1 MFKFKY
7 WSVLLFFVLSA
18 CASHSPVPTVSDGT
32 KQGVEKDHSRIVQ
45 VMVIGSEH
53 FANPGL
59 DVINIEPIDVLTAQR
74 QKELQAIA
82 ESLRKFEPT
91 VVAVERV
98 TQAPNYVDT
107 GFESF
112 KEADLLQKR
121 NETIQIG
128 YRLANLM
135 GLKSVHG
142 IDEQPSADEP
152 DYFPMQKLM
161 EHIEQQGRMEE
172 FQSMIASVTERLNG
186 FTAEHSQRNL
196 AKYLALANTQGS
208 PLIADDMYF
217 DLMKFDSGESQP
229 GAELFAYYMM
239 RNTKIISKLMD
250 VTEPGDRVVV
260 IYGAGHKPWFEYIL
274 NGLSGY
280 EVVDPVPYLERASLS
295 LSQ

>member
-1 MFKFKY
+1 MFRLIHIYGAF
-7 WSVLLFFVLSA
+7 LFVLFG
-18 CASHSPVPTVSDGT
+18 CASQQPVESNEQNSESHNNSNV
-32 KQGVEKDHSRIVQ
+32 VQ

-59 DVINIEPIDVLTAQR
+59 DVINVESIEVLTPRR

-82 ESLRKFEPT
+82 ESLRDFAPT

-98 TQAPNYVDT
+98 TQAPDYIDT
-107 GFESF
+107 GFEKF
-112 KEADLLQKR
+112 KQADLLSKR

-128 YRLANLM
+128 YRLANLI
-135 GLKSVHG
+135 GLKHVYG
-142 IDEQPSADEP
+142 IDEQPSEGEP

-161 EHIEQQGRMEE
+161 EHIAQQGRMEE
-172 FQSMIASVTERLNG
+172 FQLMLADVTERLNN
-186 FTAEHSQRNL
+186 FTAEHSQADL
-196 AKYLALANTQGS
+196 AKYLALTNTQGS
-208 PLIADDMYF
+208 PLIADDIYF

-239 RNTKIISKLMD
+239 RNTKIISKLMN
-250 VTEPGDRVVV
+250 VTEPGDRVVI

-280 EVVDPVPYLERASLS
+280 ESVDPVPYLQKASQS